1 MLHMHG
7 DLHKVWSLIRQ
18 HAMPCA
24 QEEYKDLVAWWK
36 EQLGSAVSGVKV
48 SNRLA
53 TSPAAVSTSK
63 YGWNAN
69 MERIMKSQVHNTTP
83 FSLPTACL
91 GPRMPRPCTCLPSA
105 A

>member
-1 MLHMHG
+1 MLP
-7 DLHKVWSLIRQ
+7 RT
-18 HAMPCA
+18 CA

-69 MERIMKSQVHNTTP
+69 MERIMRSQVWHR
-83 FSLPTACL
+83 SLLFLFRKVMLLCCMSHVAIQPACL
-91 GPRMPRPCTCLPSA
+91 VSRTDLCLLQA
-105 A
+105 CA